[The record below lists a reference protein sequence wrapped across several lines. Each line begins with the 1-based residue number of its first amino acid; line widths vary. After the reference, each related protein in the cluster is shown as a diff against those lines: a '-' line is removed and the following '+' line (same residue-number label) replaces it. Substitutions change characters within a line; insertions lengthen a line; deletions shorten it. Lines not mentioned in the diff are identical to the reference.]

1 MSGLYIHFPFC
12 SSKCIYCG
20 FYSLASLSLKNRFLQ
35 ALQQEI
41 SLKSAF
47 FQNHSVDTIYFGGGT
62 PSLFTKEEFSSI
74 LNTLASY
81 VPLQNVIEFTIEVN
95 PEQCTVSYLSE
106 LKKLGINRLSIGVQ
120 SFDDQ
125 LLAFLGR
132 KHTAIQALDG
142 VANAQKAGFENVS
155 IDLIY
160 GIPFRSPELW
170 EKELEITFQLPI
182 THLSA
187 YALTVEENSLLLREL
202 RKKEG
207 VPYSVGKDQD
217 AERSENDLNTLLQF
231 CDKNGF
237 EQYEISNFSKVG
249 FESIHNSNYWNDT
262 PYLGLGPSAHSYSD
276 HHRSWNISSLSKY
289 MEGIET
295 GSSFTEHEFLSLASQ
310 FNETIMLGLRTKKGV
325 SLSVID
331 KKYGE
336 EVKNQLLHDLK
347 KIDTDLYYISKD
359 QLGLTRKGLFI
370 ADFIIEQ
377 LFIED

>member
-207 VPYSVGKDQD
+207 VPYTVGKDQD

-276 HHRSWNISSLSKY
+276 HQRSWNISSLLKY

-295 GSSFTEHEFLSLASQ
+295 GSSFTEHEFLSLASR

-347 KIDTDLYYISKD
+347 KINTDLYYISKD
-359 QLGLTRKGLFI
+359 QLGLTRKGLVI

>member
-276 HHRSWNISSLSKY
+276 HQRSWNISSLLKY

-359 QLGLTRKGLFI
+359 QLGLTRKGLVI

>member
-1 MSGLYIHFPFC
+1 M
-12 SSKCIYCG
+12 
-20 FYSLASLSLKNRFLQ
+20 
-35 ALQQEI
+35 
-41 SLKSAF
+41 
-47 FQNHSVDTIYFGGGT
+47 
-62 PSLFTKEEFSSI
+62 
-74 LNTLASY
+74 NTLASY

-187 YALTVEENSLLLREL
+187 YALTVEENSLLLKEL

-276 HHRSWNISSLSKY
+276 HQRSWNISSLSKY

-295 GSSFTEHEFLSLASQ
+295 GSSFTEHEFLSLASR

-359 QLGLTRKGLFI
+359 QLGLTRKGLVI
-370 ADFIIEQ
+370 ADFILEQ

>member
-35 ALQQEI
+35 ALKQEI
-41 SLKSAF
+41 SLKNAF
-47 FQNHSVDTIYFGGGT
+47 FQNHSLKTIYFGGGT
-62 PSLFTKEEFSSI
+62 PSLFSKEEFSSI

-81 VPLQNVIEFTIEVN
+81 VPLQNVVEFTIEVN

-106 LKKLGINRLSIGVQ
+106 LKQLGINRLSIGVQ

-125 LLAFLGR
+125 LLLCLGR
-132 KHTAIQALDG
+132 KHTAIQALDA
-142 VANAQKAGFENVS
+142 VANAQKAGFENLS

-160 GIPFRSPELW
+160 GIPFRSPDLW

-202 RKKEG
+202 RKKKG
-207 VPYSVGKDQD
+207 HPYSVGKDQD

-276 HHRSWNISSLSKY
+276 HQRSWNISSLLKY

-295 GSSFTEHEFLSLASQ
+295 GSSFTEHEFLSLASR

>member
-1 MSGLYIHFPFC
+1 M
-12 SSKCIYCG
+12 
-20 FYSLASLSLKNRFLQ
+20 
-35 ALQQEI
+35 
-41 SLKSAF
+41 
-47 FQNHSVDTIYFGGGT
+47 
-62 PSLFTKEEFSSI
+62 
-74 LNTLASY
+74 NTLASY

-207 VPYSVGKDQD
+207 VPYTVGKDQD

-276 HHRSWNISSLSKY
+276 HQRSWNISSLLKY